1 MPRNSLAKL
10 QTDLLH
16 RKRWRHVRFLANLS
30 PCGDDDSS
38 AELKKR
44 DELANFEGVKEGN
57 IVVIDKRNVALE
69 DEVSLVDDSMHNYGC
84 VPSEKL
90 NAIGNHSEEEQLQ
103 EKIELKEMAC
113 AVTDLESGL
122 GASSNIVE
130 QVDNGAIDE
139 ELVRSKM
146 GFNTFPLDQDRA
158 TGEIAE
164 DPQEVPDPDDDYFQ
178 TPNLND
184 IDVEVGYIPRFENG
198 EPSFIPSH
206 VFVDQSCGSETANPT
221 NPPNPTTPT
230 SNAGPKPPKKKAK
243 PNKEAALHEAMGT
256 YMAKSNEVLEK
267 IAGGVCYEK
276 DLSVKRAGVVMELL
290 KLKLDMDDMFVVNEK
305 ICETEQRVE
314 TFYALPDGLRLPWV
328 MRVLEGKLYS
338 NPHP

>member
-1 MPRNSLAKL
+1 MNG
-10 QTDLLH
+10 
-16 RKRWRHVRFLANLS
+16 KRF
-30 PCGDDDSS
+30 PM
-38 AELKKR
+38 
-44 DELANFEGVKEGN
+44 FESWQILFGK
-57 IVVIDKRNVALE
+57 
-69 DEVSLVDDSMHNYGC
+69 
-84 VPSEKL
+84 
-90 NAIGNHSEEEQLQ
+90 
-103 EKIELKEMAC
+103 
-113 AVTDLESGL
+113 
-122 GASSNIVE
+122 
-130 QVDNGAIDE
+130 
-139 ELVRSKM
+139 
-146 GFNTFPLDQDRA
+146 DRA

-206 VFVDQSCGSETANPT
+206 VFVDQSCGSETANPA

-276 DLSVKRAGVVMELL
+276 DLSVKRAGVVTELL